1 MPFGRRE
8 VIAVVIQSTAESALT
23 DKQLKPALE
32 YLETEPVLP
41 DTMFRALIWASE
53 YYQHPVGDVFANAIP
68 KLLRSGAPTLEI
80 REVLRARAASD
91 PDQLTALRRAP
102 KQQQLHAFVESNGQV
117 SADQIKRAGF
127 SLSLVRQ
134 LEHKQLVE
142 RAEITADDSARLALT
157 NKPSSAPLR
166 LNSSQQDAVGIIN
179 AGSDFN
185 CYLLDG
191 VTGSGKTE
199 IYMQAMAKVL
209 DAGAQCLLLVP
220 EIGLT
225 PQNLSRFQSRFSC
238 PIVTLHSGMTDRERL
253 RAWRIAR
260 SGEAGIVIGTRSAIF
275 TPLARPGLIVIDEE
289 HDSSFKQQDGL
300 RYSARDFGI
309 KRAQLESIPIVLG
322 SATPSLESLHNAIT
336 GKFTHLK
343 LTARAGNAS
352 KPRLRLSDI
361 SASQLDEGLSQE
373 LLIKIDKH
381 LLQGNQVLLF
391 INRRG
396 FAPVLQCQ
404 QCGWASECT
413 NCNARLTVHAKPPML
428 RCHHCEA
435 RAPIPSACP
444 NCHARKLATLGA
456 GTQKMEAFLKARLSQ
471 TPVLRIDR
479 DSTRGKRAFQALFD
493 RINQGEP
500 CLLLGTQMLAKG
512 HHFPDVTL
520 VAILDADIGL
530 FSPDFRG
537 QEHMA
542 QTIVQVAG
550 RAGRAEKPG
559 EVIIQTRHS
568 QHPALVN
575 LVNASYEDYA
585 RDLLQER
592 AQSKMPPFA
601 HLALLRIESTFP
613 DRGFNFSRDSLTQA
627 NALQTD
633 FAGIELIGPLP
644 APLEKKAGR
653 HRFQLH
659 IKSSSRPV
667 LLRYLQQL
675 TQALERIKSP
685 AQTRWSLDVDPIDLI

>member
-1 MPFGRRE
+1 
-8 VIAVVIQSTAESALT
+8 L
-23 DKQLKPALE
+23 
-32 YLETEPVLP
+32 
-41 DTMFRALIWASE
+41 
-53 YYQHPVGDVFANAIP
+53 
-68 KLLRSGAPTLEI
+68 
-80 REVLRARAASD
+80 
-91 PDQLTALRRAP
+91 
-102 KQQQLHAFVESNGQV
+102 
-117 SADQIKRAGF
+117 
-127 SLSLVRQ
+127 
-134 LEHKQLVE
+134 
-142 RAEITADDSARLALT
+142 
-157 NKPSSAPLR
+157 
-166 LNSSQQDAVGIIN
+166 
-179 AGSDFN
+179 
-185 CYLLDG
+185 
-191 VTGSGKTE
+191 
-199 IYMQAMAKVL
+199 
-209 DAGAQCLLLVP
+209 
-220 EIGLT
+220 
-225 PQNLSRFQSRFSC
+225 
-238 PIVTLHSGMTDRERL
+238 
-253 RAWRIAR
+253 
-260 SGEAGIVIGTRSAIF
+260 
-275 TPLARPGLIVIDEE
+275 
-289 HDSSFKQQDGL
+289 
-300 RYSARDFGI
+300 
-309 KRAQLESIPIVLG
+309 
-322 SATPSLESLHNAIT
+322 
-336 GKFTHLK
+336 
-343 LTARAGNAS
+343 
-352 KPRLRLSDI
+352 
-361 SASQLDEGLSQE
+361 
-373 LLIKIDKH
+373 
-381 LLQGNQVLLF
+381 
-391 INRRG
+391 
-396 FAPVLQCQ
+396 
-404 QCGWASECT
+404 
-413 NCNARLTVHAKPPML
+413 
-428 RCHHCEA
+428 
-435 RAPIPSACP
+435 
-444 NCHARKLATLGA
+444 
-456 GTQKMEAFLKARLSQ
+456 EAFLKARFTQ

-493 RINQGEP
+493 RINQGES

-520 VAILDADIGL
+520 VAVLDADIGL

-644 APLEKKAGR
+644 APMEKKAGR

-685 AQTRWSLDVDPIDLI
+685 AQTRWSLDVDPLDLI